1 MLKKIAAANLILT
14 SVFVLSGCFN
24 FADEE
29 QPQDLAPGTSS
40 SYETNEFSISTPS
53 DWEVID
59 QNDFTAD
66 VPPETLVVFR
76 NNVKNETYTANVNIV
91 KRELQESVDSL
102 EYANLVANREKSGL
116 VDYSENR
123 KDTIALQ
130 GPDGEIQTYLT
141 VFQARKTS
149 NDQMIR
155 YYQTY
160 IARGNAAYIITGS
173 TSLQETE
180 TTSQTVENIVR
191 SFQIR

>member
-1 MLKKIAAANLILT
+1 MFKKIAAGHLILA
-14 SVFVLSGCFN
+14 SIFVLSGCFN

-29 QPQDLAPGTSS
+29 NPEALPPSTSS
-40 SYETNEFSISTPS
+40 TYETGEFSLTVPA

-59 QNDFTAD
+59 QNDFTSD
-66 VPPETLVVFR
+66 VPPETVVVFR

-91 KRELQESVDSL
+91 KRELQENVDSL

-116 VDYSENR
+116 VDYSEDR
-123 KDTIALQ
+123 KETITIQ
-130 GPDGEIQTYLT
+130 TPDGEIETYLT
-141 VFQARKTS
+141 VFQARKTT
-149 NDQMIR
+149 NDQFVR

-160 IARGNAAYIITGS
+160 GTQGNAAFIVTGS

-191 SFQIR
+191 SFQLR